1 MKLAPEWHD
10 RLRHWTATLE
20 KDFYR
25 PLGEIS
31 FEGFCTYDH
40 ITPQE
45 ALEHSGYAPVPA
57 GTVWG
62 HQWEYMWLKGEI
74 TLPPEAEGQVIVL
87 NLNPGGETT
96 LFVNGPPSAPT
107 GPGGSLCPHH
117 FIEDNILTENASPAR
132 PTCSRQRLTWAT
144 STRKAP
150 WRAAPPAP

>member
-40 ITPQE
+40 ITQQE

-57 GTVWG
+57 GNCVG
-62 HQWEYMWLKGEI
+62 APVGVHV
-74 TLPPEAEGQVIVL
+74 AEGGDYPFPQ
-87 NLNPGGETT
+87 
-96 LFVNGPPSAPT
+96 
-107 GPGGSLCPHH
+107 
-117 FIEDNILTENASPAR
+117 
-132 PTCSRQRLTWAT
+132 RQ
-144 STRKAP
+144 KGK
-150 WRAAPPAP
+150 

>member
-40 ITPQE
+40 IPPQE

-62 HQWEYMWLKGEI
+62 HQC
-74 TLPPEAEGQVIVL
+74 
-87 NLNPGGETT
+87 
-96 LFVNGPPSAPT
+96 S
-107 GPGGSLCPHH
+107 
-117 FIEDNILTENASPAR
+117 
-132 PTCSRQRLTWAT
+132 TCG
-144 STRKAP
+144 
-150 WRAAPPAP
+150 